1 MKNAKEILQF
11 TGYPL
16 EPIVAL
22 QIKKTLE
29 AQLTEKAHPL
39 SPYVKLLG
47 NIQAT
52 NLLQWDAAWFSNYE

>member
-22 QIKKTLE
+22 QIKKTLD
-29 AQLTEKAHPL
+29 AQVKETAHPL
-39 SPYVKLLG
+39 SPYIKMLG
-47 NIQAT
+47 GSQAT
-52 NLLQWDAAWFSNYE
+52 QQMQWDAAWFGNYE

>member
-16 EPIVAL
+16 EPLVAL
-22 QIKKTLE
+22 QVKKTLE
-29 AQLTEKAHPL
+29 AQLTEKATKL

-47 NIQAT
+47 SSNAA
-52 NLLQWDAAWFSNYE
+52 NHLQWDAAWFSNYE

>member
-22 QIKKTLE
+22 EIKKTLE
-29 AQLTEKAHPL
+29 AQLAEKAHPL
-39 SPYVKLLG
+39 SPYVKLIG
-47 NIQAT
+47 HSQAT
-52 NLLQWDAAWFSNYE
+52 NQLHWDAAWFSNYE

>member
-22 QIKKTLE
+22 QIKKTLDS
-29 AQLTEKAHPL
+29 QLTEKAHL
-39 SPYVKLLG
+39 HSPYVKLLG
-47 NIQAT
+47 YSQAT
-52 NLLQWDAAWFSNYE
+52 NHLQWDAAWFSNYE